1 MEDNLCSICLQPKT
15 KETSGSLTQ
24 WVSAC
29 RCDLISLEE
38 ELFQTLKSC
47 RLCHKRI
54 SLTSHGSFTQ
64 WIFRSDLCTCHHPEP
79 VIESDSE
86 EAPTSSSD
94 CLEPVAVTYP
104 ALELDGVDFPGGRYQ
119 PIEEIGRG
127 SVSTVYRALDKLLN
141 KVVAVKLIGRLDPDL
156 VVSFQAEAKI
166 ISQLKHENI
175 VEVLDISSTEAGTP
189 YMVLEYCPG
198 VTLAE
203 FLQQEG
209 PQPLELCIDIMIQ
222 ILYAL
227 DHAHSRQPPVYHRDL
242 KPANV
247 LLTRDEAGHFSIK
260 LIDFGIATNS
270 GSQSGGSIA
279 GTLPY
284 MSPDQARGLMFDQ
297 RSEIYSA
304 GCVFFEL
311 LTGRPPYS
319 GDDPVSI
326 LADKIQVNKDFA
338 DELQKHILDSN
349 RATEL
354 DAILKR
360 CLSPD
365 LDKRFQST
373 REFIVHLSSFLNPE
387 KEAVRTGLES
397 SKRSDAVAFISL
409 LFGLAALAGF
419 AYVWTGAPFFQSDD
433 SVTQNSFTR
442 PEVEQ
447 EGNYITGKIF
457 SQTADFG
464 VFRDLS
470 EGTVQAAK
478 LSDNNSLNKIKDRRD
493 IQHLILN
500 HSMVDGKG
508 LKYLTEMPLVSL
520 HLDGLPIVDSD
531 IKTLASIKTLRCL
544 NLGRSNI
551 TGVGLDSL
559 KSLVFLKVSRTDLND
574 EGLQAIL
581 RMKKLESLT
590 LSASQ
595 CSTSGIKRFF
605 EQMHLKKLTI
615 FGNDIKPEQLTSL
628 RRSRTLEQLEFDGR
642 NVSAKDIQALYKF
655 PVKRLTFTFTSSIAG
670 SAFRHPRSQEAL
682 KSLTR
687 LKEINLLEGMLDYRR
702 LAELKNLLPN
712 CKISLNEPLHDDP
725 DFTRGMEIT
734 PEDVNF

>member
-38 ELFQTLKSC
+38 ELFQTLKNC

-64 WIFRSDLCTCHHPEP
+64 WIFRTDLCTCHRPEP
-79 VIESDSE
+79 FVEPGIEQV
-86 EAPTSSSD
+86 SSTD
-94 CLEPVAVTYP
+94 CLEPVAVSYP
-104 ALELDGVDFPGGRYQ
+104 VLELEGVDFPGERYQ

-127 SVSTVYRALDKLLN
+127 AVSTVYRALDKLLN
-141 KVVAVKLIGRLDPDL
+141 KVVAVKLIGRLEADL
-156 VVSFQAEAKI
+156 VVSFQTEAKI

-175 VEVLDISSTEAGTP
+175 VEVLDISTTEAGTP
-189 YMVLEYCPG
+189 YMVLEYVPG

-209 PQPLELCIDIMIQ
+209 PQPLEHSIDIMIQ

-247 LLTRDEAGHFSIK
+247 LLTRNESGQFSIK
-260 LIDFGIATNS
+260 LIDFGIATNP
-270 GSQSGGSIA
+270 GSQSGGSLA

-311 LTGRPPYS
+311 LTGRPPYL

-326 LADKIQVNKDFA
+326 LADKIQANRDFA
-338 DELQKHILDSN
+338 DELQKLILDPD

-365 LDKRFQST
+365 IDKRYQST
-373 REFIVHLSSFLNPE
+373 AEFISHLTSILNSE
-387 KEAVRTGLES
+387 KEAVRSGQES
-397 SKRSDAVAFISL
+397 TKRSGLAALVSL
-409 LFGLAALAGF
+409 LLGLAALAGF
-419 AYVWTGAPFFQSDD
+419 GYVWSGAPFFQTDD
-433 SVTQNSFTR
+433 NRTRNSIIQ

-457 SQTADFG
+457 SETADFG
-464 VFRDLS
+464 VFREVS

-520 HLDGLPIVDSD
+520 HLEGLPIVDSD
-531 IKTLASIKTLRCL
+531 IKTLASIRSLQSL
-544 NLGRSNI
+544 NLGRSNV

-559 KSLVFLKVSRTDLND
+559 KNLVYLKVSRTDLND

-581 RMKKLESLT
+581 RMNKLESLT

-605 EQMHLKKLTI
+605 EEMRLKRLTI
-615 FGNDIKPEQLTSL
+615 FGNDIKPGLLTSL
-628 RRSRTLEQLEFDGR
+628 RKSRTLEHFEFDGR
-642 NVSAKDIQALYKF
+642 NVSAKDIQALYGF
-655 PVKRLTFTFTSSIAG
+655 PIERLTMTFTNKIADN
-670 SAFRHPRSQEAL
+670 AFEMPRSKEAL
-682 KSLTR
+682 KSLSR
-687 LKEINLLEGMLDYRR
+687 LKEIDLLNTMLKDEQ
-702 LAELKNLLPN
+702 LTALKKILPN
-712 CKISLNEPLHDDP
+712 CKINLNEPLHDDP